1 MSNYQRRQ
9 AIIAHSIDVIADMV
23 IWLDKDGQY
32 IFVNKAA
39 TELLEYSSDELL
51 SLKVW
56 DIDPLFS
63 EEKWYAHW
71 RELEEKKS
79 LRIETVNRKK
89 SGQDIPIEVTA
100 SMVSF
105 GSEKYNCSVVRDNS
119 EHKRVEKEL
128 RSLNEVIF
136 HLSITD
142 GLTGISNRRYFDEVF
157 IREIKRH
164 SRTLVPLSVILL
176 DVDYF
181 KEYNDHYGHVAGDEC
196 LQKIGQ
202 VLADIIKRPG
212 ELVAR
217 YGGEEFAFILPETSE
232 DGVKALA
239 EEIKNR
245 INSLSIS
252 HVFSPETGCI
262 TCSFGVLTILTP
274 GLSPGEILNTVD
286 QLLYNSKRAGR
297 NKISCGVK

>member
-1 MSNYQRRQ
+1 MTNYQRRQ

-23 IWLDKDGQY
+23 IWLDKDGRY

-100 SMVSF
+100 SMVFF
-105 GSEKYNCSVVRDNS
+105 GSEKYNCSVVRNIS
-119 EHKRVEKEL
+119 EHKQAEKEL
-128 RSLNEVIF
+128 RSLNEMIF

-164 SRTLVPLSVILL
+164 SRASAPLSVVLL

-202 VLADIIKRPG
+202 ALADIIKRPG
-212 ELVAR
+212 DLVAR
-217 YGGEEFAFILPETSE
+217 YGGEEFAFIFPETSE
-232 DGVKALA
+232 DGVRELA
-239 EEIKNR
+239 KEIKKR

-262 TCSFGVLTILTP
+262 TCSLGVLTILTP
-274 GLSPGEILNTVD
+274 GLSPREILNTVD

-297 NKISCGVK
+297 NRISCGVR